1 MILEYIYLAKYVIF
15 MSKAE
20 LTSKRKA
27 DSMSRLLINPSDR
40 PMLLQRRLTRFA
52 L

>member
-1 MILEYIYLAKYVIF
+1 MDFGYIYLAKYVVF

-27 DSMSRLLINPSDR
+27 DSMSRLFQLVRVDII
-40 PMLLQRRLTRFA
+40 FKV
-52 L
+52 